1 MPLKLI
7 SCEPRSS
14 PAKRSSSR
22 ATAYFASELRRE
34 LSARNR
40 AFAAQRELLHVES
53 YGGVPVVVYRPHEN
67 ECRHG
72 NFADES
78 YAAILNHAAWQKRLS
93 KTHAQGRTSLPK
105 CERGWREL
113 DSSNSSDALLMNIFC
128 YPGVA
133 ESSNVASLLGIDA
146 AQLPEFGFKARVPL
160 KNGHVDR
167 TEVDMRFGDLL
178 VEAKL
183 TESNFQSK
191 PADVVRGYRDFL
203 KVFRPGLLPRAGDRF
218 FSYQL
223 IRNVLAAHANGC
235 SFCVLIDARRSDLL
249 ESWYEVMRAVRPGEL
264 RLRCK
269 VLTWQELSEAL
280 PAALREFL
288 DLKYGIVPPRCA
300 ASPIPGFDAAL

>member
-1 MPLKLI
+1 MAR
-7 SCEPRSS
+7 RSS
-14 PAKRSSSR
+14 GRLG
-22 ATAYFASELRRE
+22 AYFASELRRE

-40 AFAAQRELLHVES
+40 CFAAQRELPHVQS

-72 NFADES
+72 NFVDES
-78 YAAILNHAAWQKRLS
+78 YAAILSHAAWQKRLS
-93 KTHAQGRTSLPK
+93 KTHAQARTSLPK

-133 ESSNVASLLGIDA
+133 GNSVVASLLGIEA
-146 AQLPEFGFKARVPL
+146 AQLPEFGLKARVPL
-160 KNGHVDR
+160 KNGRVDR
-167 TEVDMRFGDLL
+167 TEVDMRLGDLL

-183 TESNFQSK
+183 TESDFQSK
-191 PADVVRGYRDFL
+191 SIAPVQGYRDF
-203 KVFRPGLLPRAGDRF
+203 KTVFEPRLLPKAGDCF
-218 FSYQL
+218 LSYQL

-235 SFCVLIDARRSDLL
+235 SFCVLLDARRPDLV
-249 ESWYEVMRAVRPGEL
+249 ESWYEVMRAVRLSDL

-280 PAALREFL
+280 PGAVRKFL
-288 DLKYGIVPPRCA
+288 DLKYGIVAPGRV
-300 ASPIPGFDAAL
+300 ASSIPGVEVAD